1 MQNSMLGHTALA
13 VSRLAFGAM
22 TFTAGNR
29 DMAAI
34 SKVGARPG
42 LTRVLPGSTQLA
54 DQPSPQASVAPSA
67 GPAASGGSGGTGH
80 REAVLGRKRR

>member
-1 MQNSMLGHTALA
+1 MQCSMLGHTGLV

-22 TFTAGNR
+22 SFTAGHR

-42 LTRVLPGSTQLA
+42 VTSVLLGSTKLA
-54 DQPSPQASVAPSA
+54 DPPLAQASAAPSV

>member
-1 MQNSMLGHTALA
+1 MQYSLLGHTGPA

-34 SKVGARPG
+34 SKDGAG
-42 LTRVLPGSTQLA
+42 VAGVL
-54 DQPSPQASVAPSA
+54 
-67 GPAASGGSGGTGH
+67 AASAAHPRRVTSFSTADRRGG
-80 REAVLGRKRR
+80 V